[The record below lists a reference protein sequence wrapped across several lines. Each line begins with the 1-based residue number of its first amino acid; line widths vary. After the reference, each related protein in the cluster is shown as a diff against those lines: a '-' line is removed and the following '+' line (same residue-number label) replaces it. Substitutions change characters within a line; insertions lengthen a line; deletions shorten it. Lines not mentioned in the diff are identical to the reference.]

1 MELVTGLVQRF
12 ETWTRGSETYGKV
25 AGLAAVV
32 AAAVGTAVQ
41 AQGGAISLDV
51 TETLAVVA
59 LLGWMVLASWN
70 GGSGYRVIAYSRWY
84 GAEGRRST
92 RGLYE

>member
-1 MELVTGLVQRF
+1 MELVTSLVRRF
-12 ETWTRGSETYGKV
+12 ETGLGGSETYSKV

-32 AAAVGTAVQ
+32 AAAVGTTVQ

-59 LLGWMVLASWN
+59 LLG
-70 GGSGYRVIAYSRWY
+70 
-84 GAEGRRST
+84 
-92 RGLYE
+92 